1 MSATQPKNTSEWQ
14 LYKVLQRANLLQYY
28 DTFISQG
35 GDDVQQLCEAGEEEF
50 LEIMALVGMASK
62 PLHVRRLQKA
72 LQEWVANPASFQ
84 GQLPL
89 PAIGDSP
96 SPNQLRQPLVKMNH
110 IGVTPPSGAAN
121 RDQTNP
127 YQMHN
132 TTSVMNARSWSPN
145 PHIQPSIS
153 PGPTNSSSAGIA
165 GVDIKEEINHSS
177 SPIPTPVLVE
187 SQITSI
193 ADAATNLAKD
203 LPFFDAKPLNMK
215 KQINREIMSVIQPL
229 EESTTRLEELRKY
242 AAIYGRFDSKRK
254 NVKPMSMHEIS
265 VNEAAAQLCL
275 HMPTLLTRREDLFP
289 LARQVV
295 RDSGY
300 QYSKGHSR
308 AVETVLPSAKRPRLD
323 PTFLR
328 MLETYPGMYRPSE
341 LERTQINE
349 RMSSIIKELASLNQT
364 QDEFKKQ
371 IQAAQERNDV
381 ETAKTLQ
388 DQYDQNITKQDKL
401 LAEQSEMKKMKKASK
416 RTRLNYDDE
425 DIGSDLQSGGSSP
438 CGDNSADGDD
448 FIQHL
453 RAQIDPTQLSQLTKS
468 KLINDTLFDEGLRIA
483 QQYGMEDFAEELKG
497 LQEPEKED
505 NQEPANIPNI
515 PTFNQSNGQSSSPG
529 GDILQNS
536 IMKNTTNGKSQSNHV
551 ISDSSVLGKPNDI
564 PVNGD
569 T

>member
-1 MSATQPKNTSEWQ
+1 MTSSQPKNTSEWQ
-14 LYKVLQRANLLQYY
+14 LYRVLQRANLLQYY
-28 DTFISQG
+28 DVFISQG

-84 GQLPL
+84 GQLPMTS
-89 PAIGDSP
+89 IGNSTSP
-96 SPNQLRQPLVKMNH
+96 SQLGQSLVKMNH
-110 IGVTPPSGAAN
+110 IGATTPS
-121 RDQTNP
+121 RDQSNP
-127 YQMHN
+127 YQRH
-132 TTSVMNARSWSPN
+132 SSSPVMSSRSWSPS
-145 PHIQPSIS
+145 PHVQPSIS
-153 PGPTNSSSAGIA
+153 PGLANSSSTGSL
-165 GVDIKEEINHSS
+165 VNQSEIKEENNHSS

-187 SQITSI
+187 SQIVSI
-193 ADAATNLAKD
+193 AEAAANLAKD
-203 LPFFDAKPLNMK
+203 LPFFEAKPLNMK
-215 KQINREIMSVIQPL
+215 KQINKEIMGVIQQPG
-229 EESTTRLEELRKY
+229 EGSNRLDEMRKY

-364 QDEFKKQ
+364 QEEFKKQ
-371 IQAAQERNDV
+371 IQAAQDRNDV

-388 DQYDQNITKQDKL
+388 DQFDQNVAKQDKL

-416 RTRLNYDDE
+416 ISRLGYDD
-425 DIGSDLQSGGSSP
+425 DDLGSDLQSGGSSP

-448 FIQHL
+448 FVQHL
-453 RAQIDPTQLSQLTKS
+453 RSQFDPSQMSQLTKS
-468 KLINDTLFDEGLRIA
+468 KLMNDTLFDEGLRIA
-483 QQYGMEDFAEELKG
+483 QQYGMEDFAEELKV
-497 LQEPEKED
+497 LQEPEKD
-505 NQEPANIPNI
+505 GSQDSPNV
-515 PTFNQSNGQSSSPG
+515 PTFNKSNGQSSGDGLRISMKKSPSNG
-529 GDILQNS
+529 S
-536 IMKNTTNGKSQSNHV
+536 SKNNHV
-551 ISDSSVLGKPNDI
+551 MSNSKSDDV

-569 T
+569 S